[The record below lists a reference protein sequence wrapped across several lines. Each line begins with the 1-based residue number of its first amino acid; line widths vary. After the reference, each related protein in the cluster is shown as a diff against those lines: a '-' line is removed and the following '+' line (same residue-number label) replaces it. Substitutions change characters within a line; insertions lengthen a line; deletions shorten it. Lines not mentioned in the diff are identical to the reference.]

1 MTLPEFAM
9 NESDAEFLQ
18 KIDDAI
24 EEAARVLDLC
34 DAPKGD
40 DLESEERREEM
51 FEDRFHCGVCT
62 VRVVME
68 TIWPSIEEYIG
79 DLKAKQIAAEFVFET
94 RIVMDS
100 LQDNR
105 QKYGYKSHAPTDKTN
120 D

>member
-1 MTLPEFAM
+1 
-9 NESDAEFLQ
+9 
-18 KIDDAI
+18 
-24 EEAARVLDLC
+24 
-34 DAPKGD
+34 
-40 DLESEERREEM
+40 
-51 FEDRFHCGVCT
+51 
-62 VRVVME
+62 ME